1 MSTTDRQ
8 NRLLVAEDW
17 KRVYQ
22 SFRNADFQSY
32 DFDNLRRTM
41 ISYLRTN
48 YPEDFNDYI
57 ESSEY
62 LSLIDLIAFLG
73 QNISFRID
81 LNARENFLELAERR
95 ESVLRLARLLSYN
108 PKRNQAAQGLLKVT
122 SISTTEEVVDSNNFN
137 LANQEIQWNDPT
149 NTDWY
154 EQFIKIMNTALPV
167 NGTFGRPLKKEN
179 VDGVPHQQYRFNAV
193 NTDIPK
199 YGFNKTVQ
207 GSSLDFEVVSTDIDS
222 DLKSIQ
228 EEIPLTAN
236 SFAYLFKDDGKG
248 PSSSNTGFFCM
259 FKQGSLDSGQFVVN
273 NPTTN
278 QIIDIDATN
287 INNDDVWL
295 YKLDS
300 SGQEA
305 EYWTKVEAVEGNNVI
320 YNSISKKV
328 RTIYSVLTRVS
339 DRVSLVFSDG
349 TFGELPKGVFKV
361 FYRTSNNQRYV
372 IKPQD
377 MTGIQVRVPYLSKS
391 NVIETITLNLEL
403 KYTVSNSTTSESNDS
418 IKQNAPSTYYTQN
431 RMVTAEDY
439 NVAPLGISQD
449 IIKVKSVNRFASGIS
464 RYYDLLDSTG
474 KYSSTNLFAND
485 GIIYKENL
493 TQKDSFPYTTQ
504 TDIES
509 AITNKIEPI
518 LKDRRV
524 LNYYLTN
531 FTKIITSDLKAE
543 WVQVTT
549 DTNRGTGYL
558 IDESDAKYKVGS
570 FTANNLSLL
579 EAGSL
584 LKFEAPAGYHF
595 MVGDKTTLM
604 IGDANHPGSLT
615 YKWVKVISVNGDG
628 TTNTTAGLGP
638 IVLNDSI
645 PSTALLTEIRPK
657 LSTKIL
663 NSVKTQIIDQAFA
676 NNTFGLRYDVSTR
689 QWRIITEVNL
699 NTTSPFSTGKTG
711 DVSSQNLDASW
722 LLWFKTDGEKY
733 DITYRAMRYVYE
745 SDNEIKFYYDSSDK
759 IYDNKTGKIIK
770 DKIEVLSINTL
781 PGSTTPFTKDYN
793 FEITKEYRDNDGYVD
808 TKKVEI
814 SFFDDDDDG
823 VVDNPNSFIDI
834 VQETISPTTKY
845 IFEKKYTT
853 TDGVEDFKY
862 VKANV
867 ENISVLT
874 TESAMN
880 AYSSYDALEVFYY
893 IDTGLFKQLS
903 TDKLTLTQ
911 ISTYKAFL
919 GRSDLKF
926 RYVHAADNNKRID
939 PSSTNLIDIYM
950 LTRLYDNSYRQWL
963 NGDIAVKPMPPSSDQ
978 LYRSYGVALDKIK
991 SISDEVI
998 YHPVKYKILFGPSAE
1013 ASLQATFKIVKNV
1026 ETVTNDNEIKSNVIN
1041 AINEYFSLENWE
1053 FGESFYFS
1061 ELSTYIM
1068 NQLAPNISSIVIV
1081 PNEDT
1086 QAFGSLYEIKSE
1098 SDEIFISGA
1107 TVADVD
1113 IIDSITATRLK
1124 ATGNVVTASTET
1136 ANTGIQSSS
1145 SSYNTTINSNS
1156 GSSSSS
1162 SSSNSSSSSSSGGYS
1177 Y

>member
-8 NRLLVAEDW
+8 NRLLVAENW
-17 KRVYQ
+17 KRIYQ

-62 LSLIDLIAFLG
+62 LALIDLIAFLG
-73 QNISFRID
+73 QNISFRMD

-95 ESVLRLARLLSYN
+95 ESVLRLARMLSYN
-108 PKRNQAAQGLLKVT
+108 PKRNQAATGMLKVT
-122 SISTTEEVVDSNNFN
+122 SVSTTEEVIDTNNFN
-137 LANQEIQWNDPT
+137 LANQSIQWNDPT

-154 EQFIKIMNTALPV
+154 EQFIKVMNSALPA
-167 NGTFGRPLKKEN
+167 NGTFGRPIKKEI

-193 NTDIPK
+193 NTDIPT
-199 YGFNKTVQ
+199 YGFNKSVQ
-207 GSSLDFEVVSTDIDS
+207 GKNVSFEVVSSDIDS
-222 DLKSIQ
+222 ATKNVE

-236 SFAYLFKDDGKG
+236 SFAYLYKDDSRG
-248 PSSSNTGFFCM
+248 PASSNTGFFCM
-259 FKQGSLDSGQFVVN
+259 FKQGTLDSGQFIVN

-278 QIIDIDATN
+278 QVIDIDATN
-287 INNDDVWL
+287 INNSDVWL
-295 YKLDS
+295 YKLDEN
-300 SGQEA
+300 GQES
-305 EYWTKVEAVEGNNVI
+305 EIWTKVDAIEGNNVI
-320 YNSISKKV
+320 YNSVSKKIRSV
-328 RTIYSVLTRVS
+328 YSVLTRVS
-339 DRVSLVFSDG
+339 DRISLVFSDG

-361 FYRTSNNQRYV
+361 FYRTSNNQSYV
-372 IKPQD
+372 IKPND
-377 MTGIQVRVPYLSKS
+377 MTGIQVRVPYLSRS
-391 NVIETITLNLEL
+391 NTVETITLNLEL
-403 KYTVSNSTTSESNDS
+403 KYTVANSAPSESTES

-464 RYYDLLDSTG
+464 RYYDLLDATG
-474 KYSSTNLFAND
+474 KYSSTNLYAND
-485 GIIYKENL
+485 GIVYKENL
-493 TQKDSFPYTTQ
+493 VNKDSFAYVTQ

-549 DTNRGTGYL
+549 DTNRGTGNL
-558 IDESDAKYKVGS
+558 IDESSASYKVGTY
-570 FTANNLSLL
+570 TANNLRLL

-604 IGDANHPGSLT
+604 AGSATHAGSLS

-628 TTNTTAGLGP
+628 TKTTTAGLGA
-638 IVLNDSI
+638 ITLNDSI
-645 PSTALLTEIRPK
+645 PTTALLTEIRPK
-657 LSTKIL
+657 LTTDISPA
-663 NSVKTQIIDQAFA
+663 VKTQLIDQAFA
-676 NNTFGLRYDVSTR
+676 NNTFGLRYDVATR

-699 NTTSPFSTGKTG
+699 NTTSAFTTGKTG

-733 DITYRAMRYVYE
+733 NINYRAMRYVYE
-745 SDNEIKFYYDSSDK
+745 SDEEIKFYYDSSDK
-759 IYDNKTGKIIK
+759 IYDNKTGKVIK
-770 DKIEVLSINTL
+770 DKIEVLSINTQPDL
-781 PGSTTPFTKDYN
+781 TVPFTSDYN
-793 FEITKEYRDNDGYVD
+793 FEITKEYRDAEGYVD
-808 TKKVEI
+808 SKKIEV
-814 SFFDDDDDG
+814 SFFDADDDG
-823 VVDNPNSFIDI
+823 VVDNPGSFLDI
-834 VQETISPTTKY
+834 VNETVAPTTKY
-845 IFEKKYTT
+845 IFQKKYTT
-853 TDGVEDFKY
+853 SDGVEDFKY
-862 VKANV
+862 VTATSQ
-867 ENISVLT
+867 NITVLT
-874 TESAMN
+874 SESAIG
-880 AYSSYDALEVFYY
+880 AYSSYDASTVFFAV
-893 IDTGLFKQLS
+893 DTGLFKKLS
-903 TDKLTLTQ
+903 TDKLSLSQ
-911 ISTYKAFL
+911 VSDFRAFI
-919 GRSDLKF
+919 GRAGLKF

-939 PSSTNLIDIYM
+939 PSSTNLIDTFL
-950 LTRLYDNSYRQWL
+950 LTRLYDTTYRQWL
-963 NGDIAVKPMPPSSDQ
+963 NGDVIAQPLPPSSDQ
-978 LYRSYGVALDKIK
+978 LYRSYGAELDKIK

-998 YHPVKYKILFGPSAE
+998 YHPVKYKILFGSSAE
-1013 ASLQATFKIVKNV
+1013 TGLQATFKIVKNI
-1026 ETVTNDNEIKSNVIN
+1026 ETVTNDNEIKSNVVS
-1041 AINEYFSLENWE
+1041 AINEYFSLDNWE

-1068 NQLAPNISSIVIV
+1068 NQLAPTISSIVIV
-1081 PNEDT
+1081 PDEDS
-1086 QAFGSLYEIKSE
+1086 QAFGSLFEIKSE

-1107 TVADVD
+1107 TVANIE

-1124 ATGNVVTASTET
+1124 ASGTVITASVEV

-1145 SSYNTTINSNS
+1145 TAYTSTINTGGSSY
-1156 GSSSSS
+1156 
-1162 SSSNSSSSSSSGGYS
+1162 
-1177 Y
+1177 

>member
-8 NRLLVAEDW
+8 NRLLVAENW
-17 KRVYQ
+17 KRIYQ

-62 LSLIDLIAFLG
+62 LALIDLIAFLG
-73 QNISFRID
+73 QNISFRMD

-108 PKRNQAAQGLLKVT
+108 PKRNQAATGMLKVT
-122 SISTTEEVVDSNNFN
+122 SVSTTEEVIDTNNFN
-137 LANQEIQWNDPT
+137 LANQSIQWNDPT

-154 EQFIKIMNTALPV
+154 EQFIKVMNSALPA
-167 NGTFGRPLKKEN
+167 NGTFGRPIKKEI

-193 NTDIPK
+193 NTDIPT
-199 YGFNKTVQ
+199 YGFNKSVQ
-207 GSSLDFEVVSTDIDS
+207 GKNVSFEVVSSDIDS
-222 DLKSIQ
+222 ATKNVE

-236 SFAYLFKDDGKG
+236 SFAYLYKDDSRG
-248 PSSSNTGFFCM
+248 PASSNTGFFCM
-259 FKQGSLDSGQFVVN
+259 FKQGTLDSGQFIVN

-278 QIIDIDATN
+278 QVIDIDATN
-287 INNDDVWL
+287 INNSDVWL
-295 YKLDS
+295 YKLDEN
-300 SGQEA
+300 GQES
-305 EYWTKVEAVEGNNVI
+305 EIWTKVDAIEGNNVI
-320 YNSISKKV
+320 YNSVSKKIRSV
-328 RTIYSVLTRVS
+328 YSVLTRVS
-339 DRVSLVFSDG
+339 DRISLVFSDG

-361 FYRTSNNQRYV
+361 FYRTSNNQSYV
-372 IKPQD
+372 IKPND
-377 MTGIQVRVPYLSKS
+377 MTGIQVRVPYLSRS
-391 NVIETITLNLEL
+391 NTVETITLNLEL
-403 KYTVSNSTTSESNDS
+403 KYTVANSAPSESTES

-464 RYYDLLDSTG
+464 RYYDLLDATG
-474 KYSSTNLFAND
+474 KYSTTNLYAND
-485 GIIYKENL
+485 GIVYKENL
-493 TQKDSFPYTTQ
+493 VNKDSFAYVTQ

-549 DTNRGTGYL
+549 DTNRGTGNL
-558 IDESDAKYKVGS
+558 IDESSASYKVGTY
-570 FTANNLSLL
+570 TANNLRLL

-595 MVGDKTTLM
+595 MVGDNTTLM
-604 IGDANHPGSLT
+604 AGSATHAGSLS

-628 TTNTTAGLGP
+628 TKTTTAGLGA
-638 IVLNDSI
+638 ITLNDSI
-645 PSTALLTEIRPK
+645 PTTALLTEIRPK
-657 LSTKIL
+657 LTTDISPA
-663 NSVKTQIIDQAFA
+663 VKTQLIDQAFA
-676 NNTFGLRYDVSTR
+676 NNTFGLRYDVATR

-699 NTTSPFSTGKTG
+699 NTTSAFTTGKTG

-733 DITYRAMRYVYE
+733 NINYRAMRYVYE
-745 SDNEIKFYYDSSDK
+745 SDEEIKFYYDSSDK
-759 IYDNKTGKIIK
+759 IYDNKTGKVIK
-770 DKIEVLSINTL
+770 DKIEVLSINTQPDL
-781 PGSTTPFTKDYN
+781 TVPFTADYN
-793 FEITKEYRDNDGYVD
+793 FEITKEYRDAEGYVD
-808 TKKVEI
+808 SKKIEV
-814 SFFDDDDDG
+814 SFFDADDDG
-823 VVDNPNSFIDI
+823 VVDNPGSFLDI
-834 VQETISPTTKY
+834 VNETVAPTTKY
-845 IFEKKYTT
+845 IFQKKYTT
-853 TDGVEDFKY
+853 SDGVEDFKY
-862 VKANV
+862 VTATSQ
-867 ENISVLT
+867 NITVLT
-874 TESAMN
+874 SESAIG
-880 AYSSYDALEVFYY
+880 AYSSYDASTVFFAV
-893 IDTGLFKQLS
+893 DTGLFKKLS
-903 TDKLTLTQ
+903 TDKLSLSQ
-911 ISTYKAFL
+911 VSDFRAFI
-919 GRSDLKF
+919 GRAGLKF

-939 PSSTNLIDIYM
+939 PSSTNLIDTFL
-950 LTRLYDNSYRQWL
+950 LTRLYDTTYRQWL
-963 NGDIAVKPMPPSSDQ
+963 NGDVIAQPLPPSSDQ
-978 LYRSYGVALDKIK
+978 LYRSYGAELDKIK

-998 YHPVKYKILFGPSAE
+998 YHPVKYKILFGSSAE
-1013 ASLQATFKIVKNV
+1013 TGLQATFKIVKNI
-1026 ETVTNDNEIKSNVIN
+1026 ETVTNDNEIKSNVVS
-1041 AINEYFSLENWE
+1041 AINEYFSLDNWE

-1068 NQLAPNISSIVIV
+1068 NQLAPTISSIVIV
-1081 PNEDT
+1081 PDEDS
-1086 QAFGSLYEIKSE
+1086 QAFGSLFEIKSE

-1107 TVADVD
+1107 TVANIE

-1124 ATGNVVTASTET
+1124 ASGTVITASVEV

-1145 SSYNTTINSNS
+1145 TAYTSTINTGGSSY
-1156 GSSSSS
+1156 
-1162 SSSNSSSSSSSGGYS
+1162 
-1177 Y
+1177 

>member
-8 NRLLVAEDW
+8 NRLLVAENW
-17 KRVYQ
+17 KRIYQ

-41 ISYLRTN
+41 IAYLRTN

-62 LSLIDLIAFLG
+62 LALIDLIAFLG

-122 SISTTEEVVDSNNFN
+122 SVSTTEEVVDSNNFN
-137 LANQEIQWNDPT
+137 LANQQIQWNDPT

-154 EQFIKIMNTALPV
+154 EQFIKVMNSALPA
-167 NGTFGRPLKKEN
+167 NGTFGRPLKKEI
-179 VDGVPHQQYRFNAV
+179 VDGVPNEQYRFNAV
-193 NTDIPK
+193 NTDIPT
-199 YGFNKTVQ
+199 YGFTKTVQ
-207 GSSLDFEVVSTDIDS
+207 GKSLQFEVVSTDLNTDT
-222 DLKSIQ
+222 KNAE

-236 SFAYLFKDDGKG
+236 SFAYLYKDDSRG
-248 PSSSNTGFFCM
+248 PASSNTGFFCT

-273 NPTTN
+273 TPTTN
-278 QIIDIDATN
+278 QVIDIDAAN

-295 YKLDS
+295 YKLDA
-300 SGQEA
+300 SGQES
-305 EYWTKVEAVEGNNVI
+305 EYWTKVDAVEGNNII
-320 YNSISKKV
+320 YNSVSKKIRSV
-328 RTIYSVLTRVS
+328 YSVLTRVS
-339 DRVSLVFSDG
+339 DRISLVFSDG
-349 TFGELPKGVFKV
+349 TFGELPQGVFKV
-361 FYRTSNNQRYV
+361 FYRTSNNQSYV
-372 IKPQD
+372 IKPTD
-377 MTGIQVRVPYLSKS
+377 MTGIQIKVPYLSRS
-391 NVIETITLNLEL
+391 NTVETITLNLEL
-403 KYTVSNSTTSESNDS
+403 KYTVANSSTSETNES

-464 RYYDLLDSTG
+464 RYYDLLDATG
-474 KYSSTNLFAND
+474 KYSSTNLYAND

-493 TQKDSFPYTTQ
+493 VNKDSFTYITQ

-531 FTKIITSDLKAE
+531 FTKVITSDLKAE
-543 WVQVTT
+543 WVQTT
-549 DTNRGTGYL
+549 SDTNRGTGHL
-558 IDESDAKYKVGS
+558 IDESDVKYKVGT
-570 FTANNLSLL
+570 FTANNLRLL

-584 LKFEAPAGYHF
+584 LKFEAPTGYHF
-595 MVGDKTTLM
+595 LVGDKTTLIAGAVGAPNTLM
-604 IGDANHPGSLT
+604 

-628 TTNTTAGLGP
+628 TTNTTSGLGP

-645 PSTALLTEIRPK
+645 PTQALLTEIRPK
-657 LSTKIL
+657 LTTSI
-663 NSVKTQIIDQAFA
+663 NDSVKVQIIDQAFA
-676 NNTFGLRYDVSTR
+676 NNTFGLRYDVGTR
-689 QWRIITEVNL
+689 QWRLITEVNL
-699 NTTSPFSTGKTG
+699 DTISGFSTGKTG

-733 DITYRAMRYVYE
+733 NITYRAMRYVYE

-770 DKIEVLSINTL
+770 DKIQVLSINTQPML
-781 PGSTTPFTKDYN
+781 TLPFTSDYN
-793 FEITKEYRDNDGYVD
+793 FEITKEYRDADGYVD
-808 TKKVEI
+808 SKKVEI
-814 SFFDDDDDG
+814 SFFDADDDG
-823 VVDNPNSFIDI
+823 VVDNPGSFVDI
-834 VQETISPTTKY
+834 VNETVSPTTKY
-845 IFEKKYTT
+845 IFQKKYTT
-853 TDGVEDFKY
+853 TDGVEDYQY
-862 VKANV
+862 VTQASQ
-867 ENISVLT
+867 NILVLT
-874 TESAMN
+874 SESAIG
-880 AYSSYDALEVFYY
+880 AYSSYDALTIFFA

-903 TDKLTLTQ
+903 SDKLLLTQ
-911 ISTYKAFL
+911 ISNFKAFI
-919 GRSDLKF
+919 GRADLKF

-939 PSSTNLIDIYM
+939 PSSTNLIDTYL
-950 LTRLYDNSYRQWL
+950 LTRLYDTSYRKWL
-963 NGDIAVKPMPPSSDQ
+963 NGDLTTKPLPPSSDQ
-978 LYRSYGVALDKIK
+978 LYRSYGAELDKIK

-998 YHPVKYKILFGPSAE
+998 YHPVKYKILFGSAAE
-1013 ASLQATFKIVKNV
+1013 NSLQATFKIVKNT
-1026 ETVTNDNEIKSNVIN
+1026 ETVSNDNEVKSNVIN

-1068 NQLAPNISSIVIV
+1068 NQLAPSISSIVIV
-1081 PNEDT
+1081 PSDDLLS
-1086 QAFGSLYEIKSE
+1086 FGSLYEINSE

-1107 TVADVD
+1107 TVENVE
-1113 IIDSITATRLK
+1113 IIDTITATKLK
-1124 ATGNVVTASTET
+1124 SSGTVITASTEVS
-1136 ANTGIQSSS
+1136 NTGIQSSS
-1145 SSYNTTINSNS
+1145 TAYTSTINTGGSSY
-1156 GSSSSS
+1156 
-1162 SSSNSSSSSSSGGYS
+1162 
-1177 Y
+1177 

>member
-8 NRLLVAEDW
+8 NRLLVAENW
-17 KRVYQ
+17 KRIYQ

-62 LSLIDLIAFLG
+62 LALIDLIAFLG
-73 QNISFRID
+73 QNISFRMD

-108 PKRNQAAQGLLKVT
+108 PKRNQAATGMLKVT
-122 SISTTEEVVDSNNFN
+122 SVSTTEEVIDTNNFN
-137 LANQEIQWNDPT
+137 LANQSIQWNDPT

-154 EQFIKIMNTALPV
+154 EQFIKVMNSALPA
-167 NGTFGRPLKKEN
+167 NGTFGRPIKKEI

-193 NTDIPK
+193 NTDIPT
-199 YGFNKTVQ
+199 YGFNKSVQ
-207 GSSLDFEVVSTDIDS
+207 GKNVSFEVVSSDIDS
-222 DLKSIQ
+222 ATKNVE

-236 SFAYLFKDDGKG
+236 SFAYLYKDDSRG
-248 PSSSNTGFFCM
+248 PASSNTGFFCM
-259 FKQGSLDSGQFVVN
+259 FKQGTLDSGQFIVN

-278 QIIDIDATN
+278 QVIDIDATN
-287 INNDDVWL
+287 INNSDVWL
-295 YKLDS
+295 YKLDEN
-300 SGQEA
+300 GQES
-305 EYWTKVEAVEGNNVI
+305 EIWTKVDAIEGNNVI
-320 YNSISKKV
+320 YNSVSKKIRSV
-328 RTIYSVLTRVS
+328 YSVLTRVS
-339 DRVSLVFSDG
+339 DRISLVFSDG

-361 FYRTSNNQRYV
+361 FYRTSNNQSYV
-372 IKPQD
+372 IKPND
-377 MTGIQVRVPYLSKS
+377 MTGIQVRVPYLSKT
-391 NVIETITLNLEL
+391 NTVETITLNLEL
-403 KYTVSNSTTSESNDS
+403 KYTVANSAPSESTES

-449 IIKVKSVNRFASGIS
+449 IIKVKSVNRIASGIS
-464 RYYDLLDSTG
+464 RYYDLLDATG
-474 KYSSTNLFAND
+474 KYSSTNLYAND
-485 GIIYKENL
+485 GIVYKENL
-493 TQKDSFPYTTQ
+493 VNKDSFAYVTQ

-531 FTKIITSDLKAE
+531 FTKVITSDLKAE

-549 DTNRGTGYL
+549 DTNRGTGNL
-558 IDESDAKYKVGS
+558 IDESNASYKVGT
-570 FTANNLSLL
+570 FTANNLRLL

-584 LKFEAPAGYHF
+584 LKFEAPTGFHF

-604 IGDANHPGSLT
+604 AGAPGHIGSLS

-628 TTNTTAGLGP
+628 TKTTTAGLGA
-638 IVLNDSI
+638 ITLNDSI

-657 LSTKIL
+657 LSTVITPA
-663 NSVKTQIIDQAFA
+663 VKTQIIDQAFA
-676 NNTFGLRYDVSTR
+676 NNTFGLRYDVATR

-699 NTTSPFSTGKTG
+699 NTTSAFSTGKTG

-722 LLWFKTDGEKY
+722 MLWFKTDGEKY
-733 DITYRAMRYVYE
+733 NITYRAMRYVYE

-770 DKIEVLSINTL
+770 DKIEVLNINTQ
-781 PGSTTPFTKDYN
+781 PGLTVPFSTNYN
-793 FEITKEYRDNDGYVD
+793 FEITKEYRDAEGYVD
-808 TKKVEI
+808 SKKIEI
-814 SFFDDDDDG
+814 SFFDADDDG
-823 VVDNPNSFIDI
+823 VVDNPGSFVDI
-834 VQETISPTTKY
+834 VNETVSPTTKY
-845 IFEKKYTT
+845 IFQKKYTT

-862 VKANV
+862 VTATSQ
-867 ENISVLT
+867 NITVLT
-874 TESAMN
+874 SESAIG
-880 AYSSYDALEVFYY
+880 AYSSYDALTVFFAV
-893 IDTGLFKQLS
+893 DTGLFKQLS
-903 TDKLTLTQ
+903 TDKLLLTQ
-911 ISTYKAFL
+911 VSDFKAFI
-919 GRSDLKF
+919 GRADLKF

-939 PSSTNLIDIYM
+939 PSSTNLIDTFL
-950 LTRLYDNSYRQWL
+950 LTRLYDTTYRQWL
-963 NGDIAVKPMPPSSDQ
+963 NGDVTAQPLPPSSDQ
-978 LYRSYGVALDKIK
+978 LYRSYGAELDKIK

-998 YHPVKYKILFGPSAE
+998 YHPVKYKILFGSSAE
-1013 ASLQATFKIVKNV
+1013 TGLQATFKIVKNI
-1026 ETVTNDNEIKSNVIN
+1026 ETVTNDNEIKSNVVS
-1041 AINEYFSLENWE
+1041 AINEYFSLDNWE

-1061 ELSTYIM
+1061 ELSTYVM
-1068 NQLAPNISSIVIV
+1068 NQLAPTISSIVIV
-1081 PNEDT
+1081 PDEDS
-1086 QAFGSLYEIKSE
+1086 QAFGSLFEIKSE

-1107 TVADVD
+1107 TVANVE

-1124 ATGNVVTASTET
+1124 ASGTVITASVEV

-1145 SSYNTTINSNS
+1145 TAYTSTINTGGSSY
-1156 GSSSSS
+1156 
-1162 SSSNSSSSSSSGGYS
+1162 
-1177 Y
+1177 

>member
-8 NRLLVAEDW
+8 NRLLVAENW
-17 KRVYQ
+17 KRIYQ

-62 LSLIDLIAFLG
+62 LALIDLIAFLG
-73 QNISFRID
+73 QNISFRMD

-95 ESVLRLARLLSYN
+95 ESVLRLARMLSYN
-108 PKRNQAAQGLLKVT
+108 PKRNQAATGMLKVT
-122 SISTTEEVVDSNNFN
+122 SVSTTEEVIDTNNFN
-137 LANQEIQWNDPT
+137 LANQSIQWNDPT

-154 EQFIKIMNTALPV
+154 EQFIKVMNSALPA
-167 NGTFGRPLKKEN
+167 NGTFGRPIKKEI

-193 NTDIPK
+193 NTDIPT
-199 YGFNKTVQ
+199 YGFNKSVQ
-207 GSSLDFEVVSTDIDS
+207 GKNVSFEVVSSDIDS
-222 DLKSIQ
+222 ATKNVE

-236 SFAYLFKDDGKG
+236 SFAYLYKDDSRG
-248 PSSSNTGFFCM
+248 PASSNTGFFCM
-259 FKQGSLDSGQFVVN
+259 FKQGTLDSGQFIVN

-278 QIIDIDATN
+278 QVIDIDATN
-287 INNDDVWL
+287 INNSDVWL
-295 YKLDS
+295 YKLDEN
-300 SGQEA
+300 GQES
-305 EYWTKVEAVEGNNVI
+305 EIWTKVDAIEGNNVI
-320 YNSISKKV
+320 YNSVSKKIRSV
-328 RTIYSVLTRVS
+328 YSVLTRVS
-339 DRVSLVFSDG
+339 DRISLVFSDG

-361 FYRTSNNQRYV
+361 FYRTSNNQSYV
-372 IKPQD
+372 IKPND
-377 MTGIQVRVPYLSKS
+377 MTGIQVRVPYLSRS
-391 NVIETITLNLEL
+391 NTVETITLNLEL
-403 KYTVSNSTTSESNDS
+403 KYTVANSAPSESTES

-464 RYYDLLDSTG
+464 RYYDLLDATG
-474 KYSSTNLFAND
+474 KYSSTNLYAND
-485 GIIYKENL
+485 GIVYKENL
-493 TQKDSFPYTTQ
+493 VNKDSFAYVTQ

-549 DTNRGTGYL
+549 DTNRGTGNL
-558 IDESDAKYKVGS
+558 IDESSASYKVGTY
-570 FTANNLSLL
+570 TANNLRLL

-604 IGDANHPGSLT
+604 AGSATHAGSLS

-628 TTNTTAGLGP
+628 TKTTTAGLGA
-638 IVLNDSI
+638 ITLNDSI
-645 PSTALLTEIRPK
+645 PTTALLTEIRPK
-657 LSTKIL
+657 LTTDISPA
-663 NSVKTQIIDQAFA
+663 VKTQLIDQAFA
-676 NNTFGLRYDVSTR
+676 NNTFGLRYDVATR

-699 NTTSPFSTGKTG
+699 NTTSAFTTGKTG

-733 DITYRAMRYVYE
+733 NINYRAMRYVYE
-745 SDNEIKFYYDSSDK
+745 SDEEIKFYYDSSDK
-759 IYDNKTGKIIK
+759 IYDNKTGKVIK
-770 DKIEVLSINTL
+770 DKIEVLSINTQPDL
-781 PGSTTPFTKDYN
+781 TVPFTSDYN
-793 FEITKEYRDNDGYVD
+793 FEITKEYRDAEGYVD
-808 TKKVEI
+808 SKKIEV
-814 SFFDDDDDG
+814 SFFDADDDG
-823 VVDNPNSFIDI
+823 VVDNPGSFLDI
-834 VQETISPTTKY
+834 VNETVAPTTKY
-845 IFEKKYTT
+845 IFQKKYTT
-853 TDGVEDFKY
+853 SDGVEDFKY
-862 VKANV
+862 VTATSQ
-867 ENISVLT
+867 NITVLT
-874 TESAMN
+874 SESAIG
-880 AYSSYDALEVFYY
+880 AYSSYDALTVFFAV
-893 IDTGLFKQLS
+893 DTGLFKKLS
-903 TDKLTLTQ
+903 TDKLSLSQ
-911 ISTYKAFL
+911 VSDFRAFI
-919 GRSDLKF
+919 GRAGLKF

-939 PSSTNLIDIYM
+939 PSSTNLIDTFL
-950 LTRLYDNSYRQWL
+950 LTRLYDTTYRQWL
-963 NGDIAVKPMPPSSDQ
+963 NGDVIAQPLPPSSDQ
-978 LYRSYGVALDKIK
+978 LYRSYGAELDKIK

-998 YHPVKYKILFGPSAE
+998 YHPVKYKILFGSSAE
-1013 ASLQATFKIVKNV
+1013 TGLQATFKIVKNI
-1026 ETVTNDNEIKSNVIN
+1026 ETVTNDNEIKSNVVS
-1041 AINEYFSLENWE
+1041 AINEYFSLDNWE

-1068 NQLAPNISSIVIV
+1068 NQLAPTISSIVIV
-1081 PNEDT
+1081 PDEDS
-1086 QAFGSLYEIKSE
+1086 QAFGSLFEIKSE

-1107 TVADVD
+1107 TVANIE

-1124 ATGNVVTASTET
+1124 ASGTVITASVEV

-1145 SSYNTTINSNS
+1145 TAYTSTINTGGSSY
-1156 GSSSSS
+1156 
-1162 SSSNSSSSSSSGGYS
+1162 
-1177 Y
+1177 